1 MQHGRTLRLAGAA
14 LAFAAAFTLT
24 ACGSNGDGDGAKKDG
39 KDDKGTQA
47 AGASTAGASAGAEE
61 PAEDEPAAD
70 DNKPQD
76 KGDACGPGDLK
87 VEAKKAQGGR
97 LLLVATNTG
106 GKPCTAYGFPFL
118 RFDQDQA
125 TAGVGEETKP
135 KAPVKVAPGKAAYA
149 GVTPTAADGSG
160 GPGRDVKK
168 LSVTF
173 QTQGGDPLQ
182 GDPAAPALP
191 GGSLHV
197 DDQAR
202 ATYWVGD
209 EAAALR
215 G

>member
-1 MQHGRTLRLAGAA
+1 MRHGRALRLAGAA
-14 LAFAAAFTLT
+14 LTVTAALGLT
-24 ACGSNGDGDGAKKDG
+24 ACGGDGG
-39 KDDKGTQA
+39 KDDGKGNGKGA
-47 AGASTAGASAGAEE
+47 AAASPSGDAAEA
-61 PAEDEPAAD
+61 PSVD
-70 DNKPQD
+70 DGKPQD
-76 KGDACGPGDLK
+76 KGDACGPGDLT
-87 VEAKKAQGGR
+87 VEARKAPGGR

-106 GKPCTAYGFPFL
+106 AKPCTAYGFPFL

-125 TAGVGEETKP
+125 TAGVGEESKP

-173 QTQGGDPLQ
+173 QTAGGDPLP

-202 ATYWVGD
+202 ATYWVDG
-209 EAAALR
+209 EAAALK

>member
-1 MQHGRTLRLAGAA
+1 MRHGRALRLAGAA
-14 LAFAAAFTLT
+14 LTCAAAFALT
-24 ACGSNGDGDGAKKDG
+24 ACGGGGGDGTTDG
-39 KDDKGTQA
+39 KAGGRTA
-47 AGASTAGASAGAEE
+47 ASPSEPAAEE
-61 PAEDEPAAD
+61 QPAAD
-70 DNKPQD
+70 DTPQEKQD
-76 KGDACGPGDLK
+76 KGDACGAGDLK
-87 VEAKKAQGGR
+87 VEARTAKAGR

-106 GKPCTAYGFPFL
+106 AKPCTAYGFPFL

-168 LSVTF
+168 LTVTF
-173 QTQGGDPLQ
+173 QTAGGDPLQ

-202 ATYWVGD
+202 ATYWVDG
-209 EAAALR
+209 EAAALK